1 MLMSINYNI
10 TNIHGFYD
18 SLLIYQNML
27 YYCSNIV
34 RKKGNMGNFEEVQ
47 TVNNYSVILNIDQCS
62 IRFLN

>member
-1 MLMSINYNI
+1 
-10 TNIHGFYD
+10 
-18 SLLIYQNML
+18 ML